1 MEFSAILYTMNNEK
15 QSFKLSYIQSSHF
28 VRDAIL
34 GMSDGLTVPF
44 ALAAG
49 LSGAVDS
56 LNIIIAASLAE
67 IAAGCISM
75 GLGGYLAGK
84 SDVEHYDKEKRR
96 QQREIRETPENEAKE
111 VVEIMQTYG
120 VDEVHSQPII
130 EALKKDHGAWTRF
143 MMRFKRELEE
153 PEPNQALKSGLVIGG
168 AYVVGGIIPLLP
180 YFFADTPREGL
191 IDSIVITALT
201 LVVFGFVKGKISDIK
216 PWSSAL
222 RTLGLGG
229 AAAFT
234 AYAVA
239 KWIG

>member
-1 MEFSAILYTMNNEK
+1 METIKKPSKFD
-15 QSFKLSYIQSSHF
+15 YIKSSHF

-49 LSGAVDS
+49 LSGAVEN
-56 LNIIIAASLAE
+56 LTIIIAASLAE
-67 IAAGCISM
+67 IAAGMISM

-84 SDVEHYDKEKRR
+84 SDVEHYEREKRR
-96 QQREIRETPENEAKE
+96 QQREIRETPEDEARA
-111 VVEIMQTYG
+111 VTEIMQNYG
-120 VDEVHSQPII
+120 VDGEHSKPII
-130 EALKKDHGAWTRF
+130 EALKKDHTAWTHF

-153 PEPNQALKSGLVIGG
+153 PEPNQALKSGLVIGT
-168 AYVVGGIIPLLP
+168 AYFVGGIIPLLP
-180 YFFADTPREGL
+180 YFFASTPREGL
-191 IDSIVITALT
+191 IESIVVTALT
-201 LVVFGFVKGKISDIK
+201 LVVFGFVKGKIADVK
-216 PWSSAL
+216 PWPSAV